1 MWRFKLECLNSMCT
15 PGEATARQDRWKV
28 IYKAAKASR
37 RKRRVKWLRWLKPR
51 RLENRFKR
59 VALRLAA
66 WVEETYP
73 GKVKVERDD
82 ARYRLVLQNVN
93 NELTVEILMGLG
105 IPELRTHF
113 IVPFAQLNQHHVLDS
128 GPDGAYDLHCDS
140 GKVWYVCYR
149 KQAAE
154 SGDAAVFRFLE
165 LTNTADAAL
174 FTFLDEQTCTHK
186 CLLRT
191 LLKLG
196 VISDEPATP
205 PMD

>member
-1 MWRFKLECLNSMCT
+1 
-15 PGEATARQDRWKV
+15 V
-28 IYKAAKASR
+28 
-37 RKRRVKWLRWLKPR
+37 RWLLWLESREP
-51 RLENRFKR
+51 ENRYKR

-82 ARYRLVLQNVN
+82 ARCRLVLQNVSN
-93 NELTVEILMGLG
+93 KLTVEIVMW
-105 IPELRTHF
+105 PVVYEPDTHF
-113 IVPFAQLNQHHVLDS
+113 IVPFAQLNHLHVLQTR
-128 GPDGAYDLHCDS
+128 PNGAYIMSSDCP
-140 GKVWYVCYR
+140 KVRYICYR
-149 KQAAE
+149 KQLAN
-154 SGDAAVFRFLE
+154 SGDAALFKFLE